1 MLQNRVKNMEYEL
14 EREKHNTEREARD
27 SKNYRESATRL
38 ADELKK
44 VNDRMKATEQ
54 RFKKKKKNVYL
65 YLCIFVHCCP
75 HTNIA
80 LIHFFFENVFIYIRN
95 K

>member
-1 MLQNRVKNMEYEL
+1 MEVEL

-54 RFKKKKKNVYL
+54 R
-65 YLCIFVHCCP
+65 
-75 HTNIA
+75 
-80 LIHFFFENVFIYIRN
+80 
-95 K
+95 